1 MSTNTFLEF
10 NRDLFLCNTIHDPQN
25 IDGVIPTITNGN
37 IYKKKRQ
44 IDPFDNIYILPKNH
58 FADKEAYRNGIYHD
72 TEIICTTYTDVH
84 PDYVKGLYWMG
95 SDLKHGY
102 NEYIQ
107 NLDTYLNGDM
117 DVWVGSGI
125 VTKKVTEPKP
135 IVVSSSSTE
144 GTEGKTTTTTT
155 APSKNEM
162 DKVLLSLSSM
172 GLTGIEG
179 ILKHEIN
186 LYNKGL
192 SVNASFKDIQGKIVT
207 LKKNASGEY
216 TTETTTTPTIFAQS
230 RQDST
235 NSTTYT
241 YSVEGGS
248 LVKLDRS
255 FVGSCNDYNLKT
267 ICPRDDPQK
276 KENCEICKN
285 FQYRDWYD
293 QNNPT
298 QINLNARY
306 DDATSEY
313 HHMWLQTWNLGI
325 GILALSYGIYY
336 QLS

>member
-1 MSTNTFLEF
+1 MSANTFLEF
-10 NRDLFLCNTIHDPQN
+10 NRDLFLCNTIHDPQD
-25 IDGVIPTITNGN
+25 IDGTIPTITKGN
-37 IYKKKRQ
+37 IYKKKRT

-58 FADKEAYRNGIYHD
+58 MDKEAYNNGIFHD
-72 TEIICTTYTDVH
+72 TEIISTTYTDVH
-84 PDYVKGLYWMG
+84 PEYYKGLYWMG
-95 SDLKHGY
+95 SKIDY
-102 NEYIQ
+102 NKYIT
-107 NLDTYLNGDM
+107 NLNTYLNGDM
-117 DVWVGSGI
+117 DVWVGSGR
-125 VTKKVTEPKP
+125 VTLTITEPKP
-135 IVVSSSSTE
+135 IVISSTSTE
-144 GTEGKTTTTTT
+144 GTEGKSTTVTT

-162 DKVLLSLSSM
+162 DKLLLAFSSL
-172 GLTGIEG
+172 GLKGIEG
-179 ILKHEIN
+179 IINHEIN

-207 LKKNASGEY
+207 LKKNVDGEY
-216 TTETTTTPTIFAQS
+216 TTETTSTSGIFAQS
-230 RQDST
+230 TQNST

-255 FVGSCNDYNLKT
+255 FVGKCNDYNLKT

-293 QNNPT
+293 KNNPT